1 MLTNILLGFII
12 ILIVIHF
19 NVLVLFFK
27 KIISK
32 LSAFLKS
39 KFTKIKRDKKLFKLK
54 NNKKIFNKANN
65 KVNNKKI
72 YNLLDK
78 KINII
83 DKLIDKY
90 DKTNS
95 IENKINSI
103 ENKIDIIINKFD
115 KNEKDDII
123 TDNKLIIVENKLK
136 DNRVEEKYINNYLN
150 FLKNNITNKYCDILI
165 NYINLKA
172 CKIIENFLTFE
183 ECDAFLELA
192 KGKYEP
198 SKIHSQN
205 ESINN
210 RVRSSNTFYCKIPNN
225 KLIIET
231 TKKIIDLLKINP
243 NLLEGLQVTKYE
255 KLENYKLHYDYADGE
270 KFMRKYSIII
280 YLNNLSKE
288 DGGETHF
295 PLFNTKITPKKG
307 MLIYFDNL
315 FENGVPNNL
324 TIHEGLPVLG
334 DNIKY
339 ILTTWSRQEVFV

>member
-123 TDNKLIIVENKLK
+123 TDNKLIIV
-136 DNRVEEKYINNYLN
+136 
-150 FLKNNITNKYCDILI
+150 I

-231 TKKIIDLLKINP
+231 TKKIIDLLKINS

-334 DNIKY
+334 DNIK
-339 ILTTWSRQEVFV
+339 